1 MEFMYHNKHIFQIP
15 MMIQN
20 YLVAGGAV
28 SFSEYTDNTEV
39 FSGGK
44 WTSVEPLD
52 MALSGLQG
60 VTVNNNV
67 YMIGDENYAKTFN
80 SVCFYFFPES
90 SD

>member
-1 MEFMYHNKHIFQIP
+1 
-15 MMIQN
+15 
-20 YLVAGGAV
+20 
-28 SFSEYTDNTEV
+28 
-39 FSGGK
+39 
-44 WTSVEPLD
+44 

>member
-1 MEFMYHNKHIFQIP
+1 
-15 MMIQN
+15 
-20 YLVAGGAV
+20 
-28 SFSEYTDNTEV
+28 
-39 FSGGK
+39 
-44 WTSVEPLD
+44 

-67 YMIGDENYAKTFN
+67 YMIGDEIYAKTFN